1 MAYTV
6 PYYHSTFPG
15 EPYLQYTLPDYARE
29 RFYIVLRLLLAFF
42 LFFVW
47 LPRQFVFRS
56 VITENYSNAI
66 NNGPKEEESG
76 SVKNTMHGHSNGTA
90 ANGNSKK
97 KKKRRDNKGN
107 GGGAKS
113 SCSMCSNE
121 NEPKES
127 SEQQTQGGR
136 EPLAA
141 VVEFDQTR
149 SSILTLLGII
159 IIFFILFLSPNNTF
173 PSRTLLRTPLFTR
186 EECDKLV
193 ELANEAAKRNA
204 EIAKKDKKD
213 LLKKFPGLSAVEK
226 AVSSGS
232 KNETEVRDVE
242 GWRDLRRLN
251 SMLKGERET
260 THQVWVDLWNNHFL
274 QITNHRTYNSCAM
287 TNLTCLCILII
298 YVMQIS
304 TGRLEKRS
312 THVLPNNRPEPCI
325 RSLQHI
331 RSRVA
336 RLHTRRTFI
345 SSDGT
350 RLRCL

>member
-29 RFYIVLRLLLAFF
+29 RFYVVLRLLLAFF

-56 VITENYSNAI
+56 VMIMENDE
-66 NNGPKEEESG
+66 PKEEESG
-76 SVKNTMHGHSNGTA
+76 SVKNSNGHSNGTA
-90 ANGNSKK
+90 ASGNSKK
-97 KKKRRDNKGN
+97 KKKRRDTKG

-113 SCSMCSNE
+113 PE
-121 NEPKES
+121 ES
-127 SEQQTQGGR
+127 SELQTQGGG

-141 VVEFDQTR
+141 AVEFDQTR
-149 SSILTLLGII
+149 SNILTLLGIV

-193 ELANEAAKRNA
+193 GLANEAAKRNA

-260 THQVWVDLWNNHFL
+260 HQVWVDLWNNHFL
-274 QITNHRTYNSCAM
+274 EITNRTYNSFAM

-298 YVMQIS
+298 CHANQHRQAGKKID
-304 TGRLEKRS
+304 TRS
-312 THVLPNNRPEPCI
+312 T
-325 RSLQHI
+325 QQQ
-331 RSRVA
+331 
-336 RLHTRRTFI
+336 T
-345 SSDGT
+345 
-350 RLRCL
+350 